1 MKILVLSDTHGK
13 LNMVRDIWPK
23 LNGVDLVIHAGD
35 YSSDAEAIHREFG
48 IPVAYVKGNCDGCC
62 SSSHKDSQG
71 GDYAVVST
79 DGGNILVTHGHNE
92 GAGYSLDRLR
102 YKALEENCVAV
113 VYGHTHVAEV
123 RQIDE
128 PAAPGG
134 SLWFIN
140 PGSLPLPRD
149 NSGGSYGI
157 IRSEED
163 RFDATIVYYS
173 TIMGSS
179 RKGNPAGYV
188 SSLLN
193 YSDRF

>member
-1 MKILVLSDTHGK
+1 M
-13 LNMVRDIWPK
+13 
-23 LNGVDLVIHAGD
+23 
-35 YSSDAEAIHREFG
+35 
-48 IPVAYVKGNCDGCC
+48 
-62 SSSHKDSQG
+62 
-71 GDYAVVST
+71 
-79 DGGNILVTHGHNE
+79 
-92 GAGYSLDRLR
+92 
-102 YKALEENCVAV
+102 AV

-123 RQIDE
+123 RQINE